1 MLPMNATAEKI
12 TGQAMALPVKE
23 RAMLA
28 HKLITSLDP
37 QRDAEAKAEWEEVID
52 RRSRETEEGHL
63 SSRSEEEMIGE
74 IRAKVHARCHPP
86 HRIKERR

>member
-23 RAMLA
+23 RDILA

-52 RRSRETEEGHL
+52 RRSREMEEGRV

-74 IRAKVHARCHPP
+74 IRAKLHAA
-86 HRIKERR
+86 RRQAS

>member
-1 MLPMNATAEKI
+1 MNATAEKI

-28 HKLITSLDP
+28 HKLIASLDP

-52 RRSRETEEGHL
+52 RRSREMEEGRV
-63 SSRSEEEMIGE
+63 SSRSEEEMIGQ
-74 IRAKVHARCHPP
+74 IRAKLHAA
-86 HRIKERR
+86 RRQAS